1 MGKVELTENP
11 FFTTIQISGALLVS
25 KFEGNEKYLSYLFS
39 YLLDL
44 TFDSVKGFDF
54 GIYETEIYICF
65 LTFKK
70 RCKADHLRF

>member
-11 FFTTIQISGALLVS
+11 FFTTIQISGALLVN

-54 GIYETEIYICF
+54 GIYETEIYLF
-65 LTFKK
+65 PNFQ
-70 RCKADHLRF
+70 KAMQG

>member
-70 RCKADHLRF
+70 RCKVDHLCF